1 MSDGLR
7 LLHAILAE
15 SSLATFSRLDPEIF
29 NPDERPVYDFIQEHR
44 RSHRALPQA
53 QTVSEEIGTR
63 FPRAPEP
70 LSYYVEQVYERHE
83 YNQIHARWGS
93 MRDAMQTRNMELV
106 RENVRAMSVATRA
119 GGNRQG
125 REVMDLR
132 QAGQLVTTRLRDT
145 RGMGGITGIE
155 TNWPR
160 FDMETG
166 GFQNSDLVS
175 LIARPGMGKTYALL
189 KMAHQAHLVGHN
201 VLVVTTEM
209 GIEQLTRRHTSIALG
224 INPTLL
230 KRNMISTYTERRIA
244 TFYSD
249 MAGAENFRVFSVGMN
264 SRVNAIEAFCQEFG
278 PSIVFIDGGYLLRPT
293 EAPKNANRIERITGV
308 FDELKGLTL
317 EADIPFVVTSQ
328 FNRQAGKGGKE
339 GSLETVGY
347 TDAIGT
353 HSSIVVALKTGPT
366 ENPFAS
372 RYLEFLKGREGE
384 SGEIAINFKFAPL
397 NMEEMS
403 EEEQESASD
412 SPAPAGG
419 AATDW
424 MA

>member
-7 LLHAILAE
+7 LLSSILAE
-15 SSLATFSRLDPEIF
+15 SSMATFARLDPEIF
-29 NPDERPVYDFIQEHR
+29 NGDERPVYDFINDHR
-44 RSHRALPQA
+44 RAYRALPQQA
-53 QTVSEEIGTR
+53 TVSEEIGTR

-70 LSYYVEQVYERHE
+70 LSYYLEQVYERHE
-83 YNQIHARWGS
+83 YNQIHARWGQ
-93 MRDAMQTRNMELV
+93 MREAMTTRNMEVV
-106 RENVRAMSVATRA
+106 RENIRAMSAATRS
-119 GGNRQG
+119 GGMRQG

-132 QAGQLVTTRLRDT
+132 QAGQLVLDRLRNT
-145 RGMGGITGIE
+145 RGMGGLTGIE
-155 TNWPR
+155 TGWER
-160 FDMETG
+160 FDTETG
-166 GFQNSDLVS
+166 GYQNADLIS
-175 LIARPGMGKTYALL
+175 WIGRPGMGKTYVLL
-189 KMAHQAHLVGHN
+189 KQAHHAHLAGHN

-230 KRNMISTYTERRIA
+230 KRNMISTYMERRIA
-244 TFYSD
+244 SLYSG
-249 MAGAENFRVFSVGMN
+249 MAGSENFRVFSVGMN

-278 PSIVFIDGGYLLRPT
+278 PSIVFVDGGYLLRPT
-293 EAPKNANRIERITGV
+293 DAPKNANRIERITGV

-353 HSSIVVALKTGPT
+353 HSSIVVAIKTGPT

-372 RYLEFLKGREGE
+372 RNFEFLKGREGE
-384 SGEIAINFKFAPL
+384 SGEIAINFKFAPID
-397 NMEEMS
+397 MS
-403 EEEQESASD
+403 EFTLEEQENASD
-412 SPAPAGG
+412 VPAPAGG
-419 AATDW
+419 ASTDW